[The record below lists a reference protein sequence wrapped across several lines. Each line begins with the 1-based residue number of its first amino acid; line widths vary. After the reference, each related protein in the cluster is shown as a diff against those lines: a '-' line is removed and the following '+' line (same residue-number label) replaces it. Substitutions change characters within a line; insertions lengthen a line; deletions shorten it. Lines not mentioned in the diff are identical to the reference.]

1 MDYMKDLHE
10 MCETL
15 SRELS
20 EANKKVMQGGGKL
33 SGSDLDYVD
42 KLTHAIKSIKTTI
55 AMAEAEEDGYSG
67 RSYPVYGRSYD
78 DGDMR
83 SYNDGRSYAGRRN
96 ARRDSMGRYSGRGY
110 SRAEGMVQEL
120 RDLMQDAPNDQV
132 RHDLQRL
139 VDKVESMA

>member
-1 MDYMKDLHE
+1 MHKLYDLKE
-10 MCETL
+10 KL
-15 SRELS
+15 IRELEDYS
-20 EANKKVMQGGGKL
+20 QNGKYSKEDVEL
-33 SGSDLDYVD
+33 IKYMASAVD
-42 KLTHAIKSIKTTI
+42 HICNICAD
-55 AMAEAEEDGYSG
+55 AEEDEYSG
-67 RSYPVYGRSYD
+67 AMGGSYADGTDNVPYNGGSYRY
-78 DGDMR
+78 M
-83 SYNDGRSYAGRRN
+83 GRSYARGRNN